1 MVAISDE
8 LVQDVGDES
17 GRLGLVEAD
26 TASEALLGERTC
38 DVEGVELVELTRE
51 EVEPHCAC
59 SIRFC
64 VRVKAMRENREGQP
78 SAARISAGST
88 AWLAQL

>member
-1 MVAISDE
+1 VVAISDE

-26 TASEALLGERTC
+26 TAGESLLGERTC

-51 EVEPHCAC
+51 EVEPHGAC
-59 SIRFC
+59 LISFS
-64 VRVKAMRENREGQP
+64 VRV
-78 SAARISAGST
+78 
-88 AWLAQL
+88 